1 MMEEQNK
8 KTNEEL
14 MNNAIRGVDK
24 IKKNVSADVIKDY
37 EILQLVNTKT
47 MQDTGFAVKLQL
59 NTHYEY
65 DEAILSEWKKLICAD
80 DWYISVKRNQLH
92 VSFIVRFKNE
102 STNEKYKPL

>member
-1 MMEEQNK
+1 MEPNK

-14 MNNAIRGVDK
+14 MNDAVRSVDE
-24 IKKNVSADVIKDY
+24 IKKNVSADVIKVY
-37 EILQLVNTKT
+37 EILPLVNTKT

-65 DEAILSEWKKLICAD
+65 DEALLTEWKKLICAD

-92 VSFIVRFKNE
+92 VLFIVRYE
-102 STNEKYKPL
+102 TASTNEKYKPL